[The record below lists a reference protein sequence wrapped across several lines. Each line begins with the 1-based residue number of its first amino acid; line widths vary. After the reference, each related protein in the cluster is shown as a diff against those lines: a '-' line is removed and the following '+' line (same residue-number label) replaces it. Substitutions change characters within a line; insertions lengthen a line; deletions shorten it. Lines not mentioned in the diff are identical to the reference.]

1 MNKNK
6 ASIKREAEKIV
17 NIYFPKKK
25 KRKKIQ
31 KWKKTTLP
39 LKRNVW

>member
-6 ASIKREAEKIV
+6 GSIKREAEKIV
-17 NIYFPKKK
+17 NIYFPKK